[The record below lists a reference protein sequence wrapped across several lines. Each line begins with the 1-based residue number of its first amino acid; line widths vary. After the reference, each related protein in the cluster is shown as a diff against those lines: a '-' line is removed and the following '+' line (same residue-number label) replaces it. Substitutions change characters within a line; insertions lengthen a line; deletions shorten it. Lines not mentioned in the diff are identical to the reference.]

1 MAPQPLLLLCGS
13 KNRTFICK
21 WVRALWG
28 RHLGH
33 YYYDEGIFISQYSL
47 PMTNPSHVSR
57 SEPSS
62 MSEFVEQLEVSL
74 KMSTSSQGTTEFSKL
89 SKTAKIAAS
98 SIKTNERQL
107 KLKVLLAQNEESLRL
122 HQVSAIVR
130 SMCRRWSTSPLKKNT
145 SHLQIGGHIIHGD
158 AAAII
163 SKMVKGHA
171 HFFPVITF
179 RYARNISRAIVG
191 KNARRPHQFTV
202 SPLLA

>member
-1 MAPQPLLLLCGS
+1 
-13 KNRTFICK
+13 
-21 WVRALWG
+21 
-28 RHLGH
+28 
-33 YYYDEGIFISQYSL
+33 
-47 PMTNPSHVSR
+47 MTNPSHVSR

-130 SMCRRWSTSPLKKNT
+130 SMCRR
-145 SHLQIGGHIIHGD
+145 
-158 AAAII
+158 
-163 SKMVKGHA
+163 
-171 HFFPVITF
+171 
-179 RYARNISRAIVG
+179 
-191 KNARRPHQFTV
+191 
-202 SPLLA
+202 